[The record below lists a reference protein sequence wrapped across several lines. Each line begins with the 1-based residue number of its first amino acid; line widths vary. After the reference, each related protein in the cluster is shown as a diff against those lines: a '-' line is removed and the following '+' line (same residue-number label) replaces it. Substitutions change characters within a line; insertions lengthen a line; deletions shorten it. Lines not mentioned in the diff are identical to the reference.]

1 MVKSSFY
8 SRSFRIAAILA
19 VISSGFAVPS
29 AFAADRK
36 PPTKPSNLRT
46 TSVSAHNIA
55 LAWNPS
61 TDNSGVFTYK
71 VWVSYGFT
79 YTLPQSQTTFSLGV
93 VPGSTYSF
101 FVYAV
106 DGSGNTSSRSN
117 TLTVTAPADVTPPTA
132 PMATLVA
139 MNPTEAFVEWTAST
153 DDGPHIFYTVFVN
166 GVEAVDARQQRYAV
180 VHGLSPETTY
190 EITVKARDLYGGNFS
205 PPSNVLLVTTAA
217 VSAEDSEPPT
227 VPTGFFGYVVDDGA
241 REINLFWTESFDN
254 QTPQASIM
262 YEVYMNGVLD
272 HATTGDRAVLYA
284 TQGGENVFTLIAL
297 DRAGNRSEPVSITV
311 FTN

>member
-1 MVKSSFY
+1 
-8 SRSFRIAAILA
+8 
-19 VISSGFAVPS
+19 
-29 AFAADRK
+29 
-36 PPTKPSNLRT
+36 
-46 TSVSAHNIA
+46 
-55 LAWNPS
+55 
-61 TDNSGVFTYK
+61 
-71 VWVSYGFT
+71 
-79 YTLPQSQTTFSLGV
+79 
-93 VPGSTYSF
+93 
-101 FVYAV
+101 
-106 DGSGNTSSRSN
+106 
-117 TLTVTAPADVTPPTA
+117 LTVTAPADVTPPTA

-153 DDGPHIFYTVFVN
+153 DDGPHICYTFFVN

-297 DRAGNRSEPVSITV
+297 DRAGNRSEPVSIIV